1 VRVYLPTTEALLAT
15 RLSAPGAPDGGVAI
29 ADAGQLAFAVTP
41 ALREWYREGDLEEL
55 EYVAMTHAAKA
66 SLRLLATR
74 ADGSD
79 RPRRVVL
86 AADVADGDARPQPD
100 VDMAAVRLDTAVP
113 LDAIVSAHVDD
124 PGAAPEVAAALAA
137 LDSADAGDG
146 DAAFLL
152 DGLDDHELQWYA
164 ASELPYGFG

>member
-1 VRVYLPTTEALLAT
+1 MRVYLPTTEALLAA
-15 RLSAPGAPDGGVAI
+15 RLSAPDAPGDGGAI

-66 SLRLLATR
+66 SLRLLAAR
-74 ADGSD
+74 SDGSD

-86 AADVADGDARPQPD
+86 AADVADRDAWPQPD
-100 VDMAAVRLDTAVP
+100 VDVAAVRLDADVL

-124 PGAAPEVAAALAA
+124 PAAVPEVAAALAA
-137 LDSADAGDG
+137 LGAADAGDG

-164 ASELPYGFG
+164 ASELLYGFG